1 DLRSPLSTISNSGL
15 YLASPGLLPPGKPL
29 EAAVRINRSAA
40 RMTVMITELLEYT
53 RTRLGRSIPISP
65 EPSSMEEICGVV
77 FDDIRAAYPER
88 VFHLETSGDLDGMF
102 DAARLHQVFT
112 NLLENAAQHGA
123 NRDRITVQVRNRGR
137 AIPVDQ
143 LQVIFNP
150 LVQIET
156 KDDNISS
163 NLGLGLYIA
172 REIVLMHGGTIGAES
187 DGAGTVFSARLP
199 RSRPEQRPG
208 TPSP

>member
-1 DLRSPLSTISNSGL
+1 
-15 YLASPGLLPPGKPL
+15 
-29 EAAVRINRSAA
+29 
-40 RMTVMITELLEYT
+40 
-53 RTRLGRSIPISP
+53 
-65 EPSSMEEICGVV
+65 MEEICGVV

-88 VFHLETSGDLDGMF
+88 VFQLETSGDLNGTF

-123 NRDRITVQVRNRGR
+123 NREPITLAAHGEPDRITVQVRNRGR
-137 AIPVDQ
+137 PIPVDQ

-156 KDDNISS
+156 KDDKTSSKDDNASS

-199 RSRPEQRPG
+199 RSRPEPRLAPA
-208 TPSP
+208 SP

>member
-1 DLRSPLSTISNSGL
+1 
-15 YLASPGLLPPGKPL
+15 
-29 EAAVRINRSAA
+29 
-40 RMTVMITELLEYT
+40 
-53 RTRLGRSIPISP
+53 
-65 EPSSMEEICGVV
+65 
-77 FDDIRAAYPER
+77 
-88 VFHLETSGDLDGMF
+88 MF
-102 DAARLHQVFT
+102 DGSRLHQVFT

-123 NRDRITVQVRNRGR
+123 NREPITLAAHGESDRITVQVRNRGR

-156 KDDNISS
+156 KDDHASSS

-187 DGAGTVFSARLP
+187 DAAGTVFSARLP
-199 RSRPEQRPG
+199 RSRPEQRLAA
-208 TPSP
+208 PSP